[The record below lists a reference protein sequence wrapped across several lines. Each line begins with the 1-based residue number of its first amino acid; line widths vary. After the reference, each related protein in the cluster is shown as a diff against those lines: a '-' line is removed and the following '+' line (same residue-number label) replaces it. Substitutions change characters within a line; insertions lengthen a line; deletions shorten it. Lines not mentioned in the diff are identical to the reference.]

1 MFASSVTVF
10 YASFGATW
18 TTFAL
23 SDGASS
29 GSFTVGPAHRTT

>member
-1 MFASSVTVF
+1 MFASSVTAF

-18 TTFAL
+18 TIFAL

-29 GSFTVGPAHRTT
+29 GSFTVGPAHRTA